1 MCSTKTQHSLKPS
14 SPPLPSPPFSPPLPS
29 PLLPSL
35 LFPSPLLPS
44 LLPSPP
50 FSSPPLPSL
59 PLPSSRCVQVLYQ
72 LLHSTDLCV
81 VQCSLCC
88 LIQFAKGGEGQEE
101 GQALVEVQGV
111 GEVHLLFHMV
121 QEFDTT
127 TQQ

>member
-1 MCSTKTQHSLKPS
+1 MQCDTTMLPCYRALFTGDLGVCLGNCPFS
-14 SPPLPSPPFSPPLPS
+14 SPPSPPLS
-29 PLLPSL
+29 SL
-35 LFPSPLLPS
+35 

-50 FSSPPLPSL
+50 FSSPPLPSP
-59 PLPSSRCVQVLYQ
+59 PLPSLPSSHCVQVLYQ

-88 LIQFAKGGEGQEE
+88 LIQFAKGGEGQT
-101 GQALVEVQGV
+101 LVEVQGE